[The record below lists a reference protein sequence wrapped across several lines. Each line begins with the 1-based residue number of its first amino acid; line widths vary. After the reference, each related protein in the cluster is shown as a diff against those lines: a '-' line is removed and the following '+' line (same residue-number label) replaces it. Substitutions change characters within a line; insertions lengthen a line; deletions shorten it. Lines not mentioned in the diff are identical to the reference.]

1 MRQLHATGG
10 SFDSLPFWSPTISVE
25 LVTDFSVYPRGGIPS
40 PIAPSLRLHPATG
53 AYTPPLVSNQ
63 LWERRDTFLALN
75 ASTPDRLPLRVD
87 LAPVG
92 LMRWQLQA
100 QMAQSLELQ
109 AALHGEEQVDE
120 VSYEQCAPWAGD

>member
-10 SFDSLPFWSPTISVE
+10 AFDTLPHWSPSISVD
-25 LVTDFSVYPRGGIPS
+25 LVTDFSVYPRGRIP
-40 PIAPSLRLHPATG
+40 PSLAPALRLNPATG
-53 AYTPPLVSNQ
+53 AYTPPLVANT
-63 LWERRDTFLALN
+63 LWERRDAFVALN
-75 ASTPDRLPLRVD
+75 ASSPHQLPLRIV

-92 LMRWQLQA
+92 LVRWQVQA

-120 VSYEQCAPWAGD
+120 VSQE